1 MRAWGEP
8 PWRRVA
14 VPTRPIASSS
24 PEVAI
29 VGGGFT
35 GMAAA
40 WHLARRRIGVVV
52 LEADA
57 IGEGASG
64 RTGGLVLEGTAWGA
78 KQDADRCV
86 PALKQLA
93 EEAALDCDL
102 HLPGCWEIAHGDGGP
117 SGEML
122 PWRDDNRGVHIVRA
136 LAGGTVEPMKLV
148 TQLARAA
155 AGAGAII
162 HEHTRVLR
170 IATEPRLAIE
180 LDSAVIEP
188 QFAIMAVNAWTSDLL
203 PDVRPLQSA
212 LTFACATEPL
222 SESTRAQIGLAA
234 GIPFYTV
241 DTPYLWGRSIDDG
254 RVIFGSGLTYD
265 TGERLERLAIDAAA
279 PAAALARLEARVRGL
294 HPALAEVRIT
304 HRWGGPIAIPRGGA
318 PLVGVHP
325 RASRLLVAGGYAG
338 HGVALGPWLGRLMA
352 RSIAEGTPLPAW
364 GEL

>member
-14 VPTRPIASSS
+14 VPARPVASSS

-40 WHLARRRIGVVV
+40 WHLARRRIGAVV

-78 KQDADRCV
+78 REDADRCV
-86 PALKQLA
+86 PALKQLV

-102 HLPGCWEIAHGDGGP
+102 RLPGCWEIAHGDRS

-122 PWRDDNRGVHIVRA
+122 PWRDDNRAVHIVRTV
-136 LAGGTVEPMKLV
+136 AGGVVEPMKLV

-155 AGAGAII
+155 ARAGAVI
-162 HEHTRVLR
+162 HEHARVRR
-170 IATEPRLAIE
+170 IATGPRLAIE
-180 LDSAVIEP
+180 LDGAVIEP

-222 SESTRAQIGLAA
+222 SEWALAEIGLAA

-241 DTPYLWGRSIDDG
+241 DTPYLWGRITG
-254 RVIFGSGLTYD
+254 ERRVIFGSGLTYD
-265 TGERLERLAIDAAA
+265 TAERLERLAIDAAA

-294 HPALAEVRIT
+294 HPALRDVRIS
-304 HRWGGPIAIPRGGA
+304 HRWGGPIAIPQGGA
-318 PLVGVHP
+318 PLVGSHP
-325 RASRLLVAGGYAG
+325 RASRLFVAGGYAG
-338 HGVALGPWLGRLMA
+338 HGVALGPWMGRLMA
-352 RSIAEGTPLPAW
+352 RSIAQAAPLPAW
-364 GEL
+364 GRL